1 MMWLWRIFFSG
12 LLLSGNVA
20 LASSVTGRVQLK
32 DSGDVLVRKKMDYSG
47 VVVYLKPAA
56 MAPAPAAFPSSSKHA
71 QMIQKNKTFVP
82 HVLPIEV
89 GTLVDFPNFDPIFHN
104 AFSNYNGQLFD
115 VGLYRPGSTRSVRFK
130 RPGVVRVFCNIHATM
145 SAVILVLD
153 TPYFATT
160 DRAGAFDLQG
170 VPPGDYDLG
179 VFHERATEQ
188 TLTAL
193 GRRVVVPTFPLP
205 AVNIE
210 ISESGFLPI
219 PHKNKYGQSYPPQPD
234 EHTVY
239 PVVRN

>member
-1 MMWLWRIFFSG
+1 MIWLWRIFFSS
-12 LLLSGNVA
+12 LLLSATA

-32 DSGDVLVRKKMDYSG
+32 DSGDVQVRKKMDYSG

-56 MAPAPAAFPSSSKHA
+56 APAPASPKHA
-71 QMIQKNKTFVP
+71 RMIQKNKTFIP
-82 HVLPIEV
+82 HVLPVQV
-89 GTLVDFPNFDPIFHN
+89 GTMVDFPNFDPIFHN

-115 VGLYRPGSTRSVRFK
+115 LSLYPPGSTRSVRFK

-160 DRAGAFDLQG
+160 DRAGVFDLQG

-193 GRRVVVPTFPLP
+193 GRRVVVPSFPLP
-205 AVNIE
+205 AVNME

-234 EHTVY
+234 ERTVY

>member
-1 MMWLWRIFFSG
+1 M
-12 LLLSGNVA
+12 LLNGTIA
-20 LASSVTGRVQLK
+20 PASSVTGRVQLK
-32 DSGDVLVRKKMDYSG
+32 DSGDTSVRKKMDYSG

-56 MAPAPAAFPSSSKHA
+56 AAPAPGSSKHA
-71 QMIQKNKTFVP
+71 RMIQKNKTFVP

-89 GTLVDFPNFDPIFHN
+89 GTIVDFPNFDPIFHN

-115 VGLYRPGSTRSVRFK
+115 LSLYPPGSTRSVRFK

-145 SAVILVLD
+145 SAVILALD

-160 DRAGAFDLQG
+160 NREGLFDLQG
-170 VPPGDYDLG
+170 VPAGDYDLG

-193 GRRVVVPTFPLP
+193 GRRVVVPSFPLP
-205 AVNIE
+205 AVNME

>member
-1 MMWLWRIFFSG
+1 MMLIA
-12 LLLSGNVA
+12 NVA
-20 LASSVTGRVQLK
+20 LGSSVTGRVQLK
-32 DSGDVLVRKKMDYSG
+32 DSGDVSVRKTMDYSG

-56 MAPAPAAFPSSSKHA
+56 STAPPSSSKHA
-71 QMIQKNKTFVP
+71 RMIQKNKTFVP
-82 HVLPIEV
+82 HVLPVEV

-160 DRAGAFDLQG
+160 NRAGAFELAG
-170 VPPGDYDLG
+170 IPPGDYDLG

-188 TLTAL
+188 TLTAVA
-193 GRRVVVPTFPLP
+193 RRVVVPNFPLP
-205 AVNIE
+205 AVSIE

-219 PHKNKYGQSYPPQPD
+219 PHKNKYGQNYPPQPD
-234 EHTVY
+234 ERTVY